1 MRLVRPLPYGW
12 LLTGLTVAVLLAL
25 AVALQQGPMAL
36 QWGAALHEPGSVDAT
51 ILWHVR
57 LPRVLL
63 AVAVGATL
71 GLAGAALQGLLR
83 NPLAGPDLI
92 GVTSCAALGAV
103 ITLYFGLAGLAWFA
117 LPAGGMLGAAL
128 AVLLIW
134 LLAGS
139 QSGALSLI
147 LAGIAISSIVSALTA
162 LALSLAPNPYAMSEI
177 VYWLLGSLANR
188 SGADLAISLPFMVA
202 GWLLLLSSGRYLD
215 ALTLGEESARTLGF
229 PLAAARWRL
238 VVGVALSVGAAV
250 SVSGNIGFIGLV
262 VPHLMRP
269 WVGYRP
275 RRLLAASALAG
286 ALLLLL
292 ADLLVQWMP
301 TVQELKLGVVTA
313 LVGGP
318 FFLHLVYSA
327 RRRAL

>member
-1 MRLVRPLPYGW
+1 MRPIAYHW
-12 LLTGLTVAVLLAL
+12 LLAGLAAALLLAL
-25 AVALQQGPMAL
+25 GLALQQGPMTL
-36 QWGAALHEPGSVDAT
+36 NWQAALFEAGSVDAT
-51 ILWHVR
+51 ILWQVR
-57 LPRVLL
+57 LPRALL

-92 GVTSCAALGAV
+92 GVTSCAAFGAV

-117 LPAGGMLGAAL
+117 LPAGGMVGAAL

-139 QSGALSLI
+139 RGGALILI
-147 LAGIAISSIVSALTA
+147 LAGIAISSMVSALTA
-162 LALSLAPNPYAMSEI
+162 LALSLAPNPFAMSEI

-188 SGADLAISLPFMVA
+188 SGADLAISLPFMA
-202 GWLLLLSSGRYLD
+202 TGWVLLLSCGRYLD

-229 PLAAARWRL
+229 PASAARWRL
-238 VVGVALSVGAAV
+238 VIGVALSVGAAV

-269 WVGYRP
+269 WVGHRP
-275 RRLLAASALAG
+275 GRLLAASALAG

-292 ADLLVQWMP
+292 ADLLVQWFP
-301 TVQELKLGVVTA
+301 TTQELKLGVITA
-313 LVGGP
+313 LLGGP

-327 RRRAL
+327 RSRAA